1 MRPLL
6 AGIITAAVVLIGY
19 FHAPVVPVA
28 IGAILGGAWCLWRA
42 RANGG
47 SS

>member
-6 AGIITAAVVLIGY
+6 AGIATVAIVLIGY

-28 IGAILGGAWCLWRA
+28 IGAVLGGAWCWWRA
-42 RANGG
+42 QAKGG